1 MTKTE
6 KAAVSAAAALVF
18 TVGSAGYN
26 GGIAMKQGAFLPSQ
40 AVCIEEMESDLPVIV
55 ISGKEKPKI
64 AFRIAEL
71 VQEIC
76 NCTTHR
82 TDLD

>member
-6 KAAVSAAAALVF
+6 KTAMSAAAALVF
-18 TVGSAGYN
+18 SLGSAECN
-26 GGIAMKQGAFLPSQ
+26 VGIGMKQGAFLPSQ

-64 AFRIAEL
+64 AFRIAEF

-82 TDLD
+82 TDPD